1 TKRKVNQ
8 VVRYFFNSNRD
19 TYITVAPYQGD
30 IIPGEAEEKI
40 FIALM
45 KIMKD
50 RGMSK
55 KFIVTA
61 TELKE
66 VANIQN
72 TAYISVI
79 KKALSRLASTNYKF
93 KNTMYSNEL
102 GIILSGE
109 ISTPILTYKS
119 QSEIPLGEIKKIK
132 STINDNRIKEFYL
145 IKISDHFYKNIVK
158 RGYLVYDS
166 DILLDI

>member
-1 TKRKVNQ
+1 MKLKKVDFLEDEFLENPPTEFVDENLFIDDSLSVDKQLIRMDINIIQFPIFSKNTKRKVNQ

-79 KKALSRLASTNYKF
+79 KKLYQDWL
-93 KNTMYSNEL
+93 
-102 GIILSGE
+102 
-109 ISTPILTYKS
+109 
-119 QSEIPLGEIKKIK
+119 QQ
-132 STINDNRIKEFYL
+132 TINL
-145 IKISDHFYKNIVK
+145 KIQCIRVKKNQF
-158 RGYLVYDS
+158 
-166 DILLDI
+166 